1 MSAATRRY
9 GIHGATADHQRGEVD
24 DAGRIQERRGTGNRI
39 TLAIYVTSRIWP
51 NFEWPCRCLGHLM
64 MIGTSESSPARSFMT
79 KTSTTVPTTVSE
91 PVAFPQDRTCPYHPP
106 AAYDPLRA
114 ARPLTRVTLY
124 DGRDV
129 WVVTGQP
136 TARALLADPRLSSD
150 RTRETFP
157 AVNERIAAVRKRR
170 IALLGVDDPEHRAQ
184 RRMLVPSFTLKRA
197 AVLRPSIQS
206 IVDRLLDAMEA
217 AGPPAELVSAFAL
230 PVPSMVICAL
240 LGVPYADHNFFEEQS
255 RRLLRGAAS
264 EAEDARDRLDA
275 YLGELIDR
283 KRKEPGDGL
292 LDELIQE
299 QLREGALD
307 RAELVSLA
315 TLLLVAGHE
324 TTANMISLGTF
335 TLLQHPEQL
344 TELRADPGL
353 MAAAVEELL
362 RFLSIADGL
371 VRVATEDI
379 EIAGTTIRAD
389 EGVLFSTSVINRDT
403 AAFPEPDALDWHRP
417 ARHHVAFGFGVHQC
431 LGQNLARAELEIA
444 LRTLFE
450 RLPGLRLA
458 APADEIPFKPGDTI
472 QGMLEL
478 PVSW

>member
-1 MSAATRRY
+1 
-9 GIHGATADHQRGEVD
+9 
-24 DAGRIQERRGTGNRI
+24 
-39 TLAIYVTSRIWP
+39 
-51 NFEWPCRCLGHLM
+51 
-64 MIGTSESSPARSFMT
+64 MT
-79 KTSTTVPTTVSE
+79 KTGTTVSE
-91 PVAFPQDRTCPYHPP
+91 PVAFPQNRTCPYHPP
-106 AAYDPLRA
+106 TAYEPLRS
-114 ARPLTRVTLY
+114 ARHLTRVTLY

-129 WVVTGQP
+129 WVVTGHA

-150 RTRETFP
+150 RTRSAFP
-157 AVNERIAAVRKRR
+157 AVTARFAAARNRR
-170 IALLGVDDPEHRAQ
+170 LALLGVDDPEHRAQ

-197 AVLRPSIQS
+197 TALRPQIQA

-230 PVPSMVICAL
+230 PLPSMVICAL
-240 LGVPYADHNFFEEQS
+240 LGVPYADHDFFEEQS
-255 RRLLRGAAS
+255 RRLLRGPSAADTQ
-264 EAEDARDRLDA
+264 DARDRLNT
-275 YLGELIDR
+275 YFEELIDR
-283 KRKEPGDGL
+283 KREEPGDGL

-307 RAELVSLA
+307 RDELVSLA

-335 TLLQHPEQL
+335 TLLHHPEQL
-344 TELRADPGL
+344 AELRADPGL
-353 MAAAVEELL
+353 MSAAVEELL

-379 EIAGTTIRAD
+379 EIASTRIRAD

-403 AAFPEPDALDWHRP
+403 TAFPEPDTLDWHRP
-417 ARHHVAFGFGVHQC
+417 ARHHVAFGFGIHQC

-444 LRTLFE
+444 LRTLFD

-458 APADEIPFKPGDTI
+458 APAEEIPFKPGDTV